1 VGFLRS
7 TGERCEKHA
16 VHRVGLCL
24 VHLPEAAYAHVL
36 MQEPFQTSR
45 RTARKGSPL
54 SQELK
59 EFLDMVVSPAL
70 VKEYVSEQQR
80 ENRLALTPEG
90 VTQSVAMRS
99 VSAES
104 AR

>member
-1 VGFLRS
+1 
-7 TGERCEKHA
+7 
-16 VHRVGLCL
+16 
-24 VHLPEAAYAHVL
+24 

>member
-1 VGFLRS
+1 
-7 TGERCEKHA
+7 
-16 VHRVGLCL
+16 
-24 VHLPEAAYAHVL
+24 
-36 MQEPFQTSR
+36 MQEPFQTGR

-59 EFLDMVVSPAL
+59 EFLDMVVIPAL
-70 VKEYVSEQQR
+70 VKEDLSEQQA

-90 VTQSVAMRS
+90 VTQSVSMRS

-104 AR
+104 VR